1 MAKMTLKI
9 PKGAVSM
16 QEGTI
21 VAWKVEDGD
30 RVEAGQH
37 IYDIESE
44 KSVIEVESPFEGVIK
59 IFAEVGSPLPVG
71 HPIAEIHT

>member
-21 VAWKVEDGD
+21 TTWRVASGD
-30 RVEAGQH
+30 RVAVGDPL
-37 IYDIESE
+37 YDIETE
-44 KSVIEVESPFEGVIK
+44 KTTIEIESPFDGVITILEEAGK
-59 IFAEVGSPLPVG
+59 TLPVG

>member
-21 VAWKVEDGD
+21 AEWMVEDGD
-30 RVEAGQH
+30 HVSVGDH
-37 IYDIESE
+37 LYDIETE
-44 KSVIEVESPFEGVIK
+44 KTTMEVESPFEGTIK
-59 IFAEVGSPLPVG
+59 ILAAAGETLPVG

>member
-21 VAWKVEDGD
+21 VAWKVNDGD
-30 RVEAGQH
+30 HVDVGQPL
-37 IYDIESE
+37 YDIETE
-44 KSVIEVESPFEGVIK
+44 KTVIEVDSPFAGVIK
-59 IFAEVGSPLPVG
+59 ILAEVGSKLPVG
-71 HPIAEIHT
+71 NSIAEIHT